1 MREGKAVAAALSAAW
16 MWAAAAGGAA
26 AQVEVTDQ
34 RGETVR
40 LGAPP
45 ERVVAIPIPSA
56 SMVVAVDGSPERL
69 AGMHASAKAAMREA
83 ILGRIFP
90 SALEVPSDMVGQN
103 FMPNVEQMLAVRPDL
118 VIQWANR
125 GPEIIAPIE
134 NVGIPVAGLNY
145 GTEEDART
153 WLTMMGGLFGQQER
167 AAQLNAWRAET
178 EGAIRGALDGVA
190 ADERPKVLYFLRFL
204 SSLRVA
210 GEGTYNDFVID
221 LAGGR
226 NAADG
231 IRDFADVN
239 AEQIVAWDPDVI
251 LLNSFEA
258 ALSPAD
264 VYANPLLAGVT
275 AVRERRVYKMPM
287 GGYRWDPPNQESPL
301 TWEWLAGLLH
311 PDRIEGDLRARMRDA
326 YRVLY
331 RHELA
336 EAEIDEI
343 LWTTDRNADA
353 AGYDRFRAR

>member
-1 MREGKAVAAALSAAW
+1 MVLRTGLATAAWAAALWTAS
-16 MWAAAAGGAA
+16 AGGAA
-26 AQVEVTDQ
+26 AQVQATDQ
-34 RGETVR
+34 RGEVLR
-40 LGAPP
+40 LAAPP
-45 ERVVAIPIPSA
+45 QRVVAIPIPSA

-69 AGMHASAKAAMREA
+69 AGMHASAKAAMQEA

-90 SALEVPSDMVGQN
+90 SALAVPSDMVGQN
-103 FMPNVEQMLAVRPDL
+103 FVPNVEQLLAVRPDL
-118 VIQWANR
+118 VIQWGDR
-125 GPEIIAPIE
+125 GPDIVRPIE
-134 NVGIPVAGLNY
+134 AVGIPVAGLSY
-145 GTEEDART
+145 GTEDDARA
-153 WLTMMGGLFGQQER
+153 WLTIMGDLFGRQER
-167 AAQLNAWRAET
+167 AARLNAWRADT
-178 EGAIRGALDGVA
+178 EAAIRSALDGVGRE
-190 ADERPKVLYFLRFL
+190 ERPKVLYFLRYL
-204 SSLRVA
+204 SDLRVA
-210 GEGTYNDFVID
+210 GPGTYNDFVID

-226 NAADG
+226 NAARG
-231 IRDFADVN
+231 IADFKTVN

-258 ALSPAD
+258 ELSPDD

-336 EAEIDEI
+336 EAEIDGI
-343 LWTTDRNADA
+343 LWTDDRNAGA